1 MKVGDEPPGIF
12 HVTIGCMDDWT
23 GERFV
28 LGAGGA
34 QIHHEHLHR
43 YSLAANVV
51 EGGSVLDLGCGTGV
65 GSEMLARRGA
75 SVVGIDI
82 DPQTIVQAT
91 EKFGSSIDFLE
102 GSVHAIPLADS
113 SVDVVVC
120 FEVIEHVDEP
130 ARVMKEIARVLRD
143 DGLLL
148 ISTPMKTE
156 YNKGLIKPNPFHVGE
171 MEHEAFLAL
180 VANEL
185 PNTLVIRQRSMVVSA
200 IWTDELDGIDV
211 LGEARE
217 LDVIRP
223 VYEIIVATRT
233 GSLPKIASSLYMESS
248 AQTDCE
254 PETVHQLRV
263 AQIQLAEWEEQ
274 VGKIAGALKN
284 ADDRVAFLESR
295 LPEK

>member
-1 MKVGDEPPGIF
+1 
-12 HVTIGCMDDWT
+12 MDDWT

-51 EGGSVLDLGCGTGV
+51 KGGSVLDLGCGSGV

-82 DPQTIVQAT
+82 DPQTVAQAT
-91 EKFGSSIDFLE
+91 EKFGSSIDFFE
-102 GSVHAIPLADS
+102 GSVHAIPLVDS

-148 ISTPMKTE
+148 ISTPMKAE

-171 MEHEAFLAL
+171 MEHKAFVAL
-180 VANEL
+180 VASEL